1 MNVNV
6 LVLNVFQDFRP
17 TEVGNRGREHGEQFA
32 GSSSN
37 SGSPAADQVID
48 LKPQDGVWVGKEG
61 AKTSQTATHSFT
73 REAKALHTSPTP
85 TTYNH
90 DGKVHHS
97 TQDKGLRINIT
108 A

>member
-6 LVLNVFQDFRP
+6 LVFNVFQDFRS
-17 TEVGNRGREHGEQFA
+17 TDIGDRREHLA

-37 SGSPAADQVID
+37 PDARAAEQVIE
-48 LKPQDGVWVGKEG
+48 LKRQDGVWVEKGD
-61 AKTSQTATHSFT
+61 AKASQATTHSFT

-85 TTYNH
+85 TTYGQ
-90 DGKVHHS
+90 DGRIHHYA
-97 TQDKGLRINIT
+97 QDKGLRINIT

>member
-1 MNVNV
+1 MNLNV
-6 LVLNVFQDFRP
+6 VVLNVFQDFRP
-17 TEVGNRGREHGEQFA
+17 TEVGNRGRERGEEFA
-32 GSSSN
+32 RSSSN
-37 SGSPAADQVID
+37 PDARAAEQVIE

-61 AKTSQTATHSFT
+61 AKASQSTRKSFT
-73 REAKALHTSPTP
+73 PEAKALHTSPTP

-90 DGKVHHS
+90 DGKVHYS

>member
-6 LVLNVFQDFRP
+6 LVLNVFQDVRP
-17 TEVGNRGREHGEQFA
+17 TEVGNRGRERGEEFTR
-32 GSSSN
+32 SSSN
-37 SGSPAADQVID
+37 PGSPAAEQVIE
-48 LKPQDGVWVGKEG
+48 LKPRDGVWVGKEG
-61 AKTSQTATHSFT
+61 AKASQSTSHSFT

-90 DGKVHHS
+90 DGKVHYS